1 MLEVGI
7 NQWLKSGECYDPVK
21 RRWEMLPD
29 MRLPRSDFSLT
40 VVDGQLFGAGGY
52 DGEGVTSR
60 SEFLNKFTNTWVEA
74 GEMPS
79 PRDGLA
85 SLSVPVEEIGKDN
98 TSSLRE
104 LCTLNEVEIPGTDS
118 TTSSGSELD
127 S

>member
-1 MLEVGI
+1 
-7 NQWLKSGECYDPVK
+7 
-21 RRWEMLPD
+21 
-29 MRLPRSDFSLT
+29 
-40 VVDGQLFGAGGY
+40 
-52 DGEGVTSR
+52 
-60 SEFLNKFTNTWVEA
+60 
-74 GEMPS
+74 MPS